1 LFSDRRPLARRRDGN
16 KKDQRALKA
25 LRDFVAQAPHL
36 RIMK

>member
-1 LFSDRRPLARRRDGN
+1 LFSDRSSLAKLRDEN

-25 LRDFVAQAPHL
+25 LRDYVAKDPQL